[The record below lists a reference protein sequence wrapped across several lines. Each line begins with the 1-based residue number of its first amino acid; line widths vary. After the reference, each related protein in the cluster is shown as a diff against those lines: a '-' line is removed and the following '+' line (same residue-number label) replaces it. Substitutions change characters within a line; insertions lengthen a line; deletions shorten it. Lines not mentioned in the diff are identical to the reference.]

1 MRLLGW
7 LILSVLLCTQ
17 AMAAAVYTATLHG
30 QYKGPAP
37 VVSLSSAQQKWLQ
50 QKGQLT
56 MGITEPGYPPFDIIN
71 FENDYI
77 GITADYASLIS
88 TALHIPVTV
97 KVFGSRQEAMAAL
110 ARNELDFLGTSNG
123 FDQIDK
129 NLVLSEAY
137 AEDNPVFARRSDI
150 PVRHSENLNG
160 VSVAMVYNYLPSQ
173 WILEAY
179 PDIKLKMYPSN
190 FSAMGSVS
198 FGQNDL
204 FLGDNISAE
213 FLSGRRVF
221 NNITIER
228 RATLPKT
235 QFAFALNHENK
246 TLLSLLNAV
255 IQAVTPEQR
264 QKILN
269 HWGVKPQMIDKD
281 NTVLFDEKELAWRD
295 NHRVLRVALEDTNEP
310 YSFFA
315 AGGEPYGINADVL
328 KEVAKISGFRLVWH
342 KVGNGAQARELLEHG
357 DVDLAVS
364 VTDNLQPPPP
374 GIRYSPTFYR
384 DSYVVSSRLDSNINI
399 DDIGDK
405 PLRVAVV
412 DKDPIL
418 KVIKNEYP
426 QMVPVISEDAIAA
439 FRMLRAKKVDIV
451 VVSLAESVFMIDNFY
466 KNRFKIDSVFTNQ
479 SLRLSIAM
487 ADNRPELLAII
498 TKALSSIPPA
508 RMSELG
514 NHWRGQTVIE
524 RNFWNKERQQLLYG
538 LLLLVVFLIILLGWV
553 YWLRNL
559 IKQRDKAE
567 SKLNDQL
574 TFMRDLIDGTPLPIY
589 VRDCNGKLLL
599 CNTSY
604 YQQLNIPENTVL
616 GKTVFD
622 MQNVQDMNGGW
633 AEELEETY
641 LQVIETGESIIS
653 DRILRLA
660 QNDYRIIHHWIMPYR
675 TGKGE
680 IIGVIGGWYDISERH
695 KSMERL
701 QTDKDQAVQA
711 SEAKSTFLTTM
722 SHEIR
727 TPMNVIIGMLE
738 LAVKK
743 ADAGIVDKYS
753 LNIASGEAQ
762 GLLALIGDI
771 LDIERAE
778 SGYLSLNLQ
787 PENIGQLIS
796 SLCRLFEALARRKGL
811 EFSLDIAGTLDYGV
825 LIDPLRFKQ
834 IISNLLSNALKFT
847 EQGKITVSAAAH
859 VESAERL
866 RLTITITDTGI
877 GISNEDCQKLFSRF
891 SRASN
896 NKLSSQQSSG
906 LGLLIC
912 KTLSEMMGGTLTLKS
927 QPGQGT
933 SAVVILPLQRSALP
947 QSESLPATV
956 TEIQASR
963 RVLIVDDY
971 AANREVLTFQLNS
984 LGHHVTAAADG
995 SEGLASWR
1003 RGDVD
1008 FVITDCSMPVM
1019 DGYELTRRIRQ
1030 EERTQNRLPVKIIG
1044 LTANAVNEERQK
1056 CLDAG
1061 MDKCLFK
1068 PVTLAMLAALFET
1081 TPEPEDAPS
1090 GDENEVD
1097 LSGLVALTNNDPGK
1111 LHPLLQTFI
1120 SGIQQDRQ
1128 QLQTAS
1134 ASGDSQTLAAIA
1146 HRIRGGAE
1154 MINAQAVIDA
1164 CDTLEI
1170 VSENEENCDDAVS
1183 ELLAALE
1190 TLSARLKRHMS

>member
-1 MRLLGW
+1 MRIFGW
-7 LILSVLLCTQ
+7 IILSLLLCTQ
-17 AMAAAVYTATLHG
+17 AMAAGVYTATLHG
-30 QYKGPAP
+30 QYKGPVP
-37 VVSLSSAQQKWLQ
+37 VVSLSNEQQQWLQ
-50 QKGQLT
+50 QKGLLT

-97 KVFGSRQEAMAAL
+97 KIFGTRQEAMAAL
-110 ARNELDFLGTSNG
+110 ANNEVDFLGTANG

-129 NLVLSEAY
+129 NLVLSESY
-137 AEDNPVFARRSDI
+137 AEDNPVFARRTDI
-150 PVRHSENLNG
+150 PENHSDSLNG
-160 VSVAMVYNYLPSQ
+160 LSVAMVYNYLPPQ
-173 WILEAY
+173 WIVEAY

-228 RATLPKT
+228 RASLPKT
-235 QFAFALNHENK
+235 QFAFALNHANK
-246 TLLSLLNAV
+246 TLLPLMNAV
-255 IQAVTPEQR
+255 IHAVTPGQR
-264 QKILN
+264 QQILA
-269 HWGVKPQMIDKD
+269 HWGVKSQMIDKD
-281 NTVLFDEKELAWRD
+281 NPVLFDEKELEWRD
-295 NHRVLRVALEDTNEP
+295 NHRVLRVALEDINEP

-315 AGGEPYGINADVL
+315 ADGEPYGINADVL
-328 KEVAKISGFRLVWH
+328 KEVAKIAGIRLIWH
-342 KVGNGAQARELLEHG
+342 KVLTGAEARSLLEKG
-357 DVDLAVS
+357 TVDLAVMA
-364 VTDNLQPPPP
+364 TDNLQPPPP

-384 DSYVVSSRLDSNINI
+384 DSYVVSSRLNSNINI
-399 DDIGDK
+399 DALGDK
-405 PLRVAVV
+405 PLRAAVV
-412 DKDPIL
+412 EKDPIL
-418 KVIKNEYP
+418 NTIKDEYP
-426 QMVPVISEDAIAA
+426 QMIPVISEGAVEA
-439 FRMLRAKKVDIV
+439 FRLLSANKVDIV

-466 KNRFKIDSVFTNQ
+466 KNQFKIDSVFTTQ

-487 ADNRPELLAII
+487 ADNRPELSGII
-498 TKALSSIPPA
+498 SKALASIPPA
-508 RMSELG
+508 KMSELG

-538 LLLLVVFLIILLGWV
+538 FLFLFAFLIVLLIWV

-604 YQQLNIPENTVL
+604 YQQLNIPEDAVL
-616 GKTVFD
+616 GKTMFD
-622 MQNVQDMNGGW
+622 MQDMNEGW
-633 AEELEETY
+633 VEELEETY

-695 KSMERL
+695 KRMERL

-762 GLLALIGDI
+762 GLLALIGDV

-778 SGYLSLNLQ
+778 SGYLSLNEQAEDL
-787 PENIGQLIS
+787 GQLIS
-796 SLCRLFEALARRKGL
+796 SLCRLFGALARRKGL
-811 EFSLDIAGTLDYGV
+811 EFSTDITGTLDYGV

-847 EQGKITVSAAAH
+847 EQGKITVSATAH

-866 RLTITITDTGI
+866 QLTITITDTGI

-947 QSESLPATV
+947 QSESLPTTV

-995 SEGLASWR
+995 SEGLAAWR

-1030 EERTQNRLPVKIIG
+1030 QESKQGKLPVKIIG
-1044 LTANAVNEERQK
+1044 LTASAVNEERQK

-1081 TPEPEDAPS
+1081 QIEPEDVPS

-1097 LSGLVALTNNDPGK
+1097 LSGLVTLTNNDPAK

-1120 SGIQQDRQ
+1120 SGIHKDTQ

-1134 ASGDSQTLAAIA
+1134 ASGDSQALAAIA

-1154 MINAQAVIDA
+1154 VINAQAVIDA

-1170 VSENEENCDDAVS
+1170 VSENEENYDDAVS

-1190 TLSARLKRHMS
+1190 SLSARLKRHMS